1 MFFFN
6 VNSVIAQIKVVLPNH
21 VILLYVNIY
30 FIIYFACLRYLS
42 ENKIDA
48 LPDKIFKG
56 VKSLKALWV
65 QLNSYKHI
73 LEYLNWWN
81 EYNKR
86 SNYEILVYKF
96 NMM

>member
-1 MFFFN
+1 MFSN
-6 VNSVIAQIKVVLPNH
+6 VNSVIAQIKVVLANH
-21 VILLYVNIY
+21 IMLLFDKIF
-30 FIIYFACLRYLS
+30 FIIHSGCLRYLS

-65 QLNSYKHI
+65 QLITYKHI
-73 LEYLNWWN
+73 LEYSQWWN
-81 EYNKR
+81 EYIRR
-86 SNYEILVYKF
+86 SKSEILVHKF

>member
-30 FIIYFACLRYLS
+30 FIIHFTCLRYLS

-65 QLNSYKHI
+65 QLNSYKLI
-73 LEYLNWWN
+73 LEYLKWWN

-86 SNYEILVYKF
+86 SNSEILVYKF

>member
-1 MFFFN
+1 M
-6 VNSVIAQIKVVLPNH
+6 
-21 VILLYVNIY
+21 LLFDKIF
-30 FIIYFACLRYLS
+30 FIIHFGCLRYLS

-65 QLNSYKHI
+65 QLITYKHI
-73 LEYLNWWN
+73 LEYSQWWN
-81 EYNKR
+81 EYIKR
-86 SNYEILVYKF
+86 SKSEILVHKV

>member
-1 MFFFN
+1 MFSN
-6 VNSVIAQIKVVLPNH
+6 VNSVIAQIKVVLANH
-21 VILLYVNIY
+21 IMLLFDKIF
-30 FIIYFACLRYLS
+30 FIIHFGCLRYLS

-65 QLNSYKHI
+65 QLITYKHI
-73 LEYLNWWN
+73 LEYSQWWN
-81 EYNKR
+81 EYIRR
-86 SNYEILVYKF
+86 SKSEILVHKF

>member
-1 MFFFN
+1 M
-6 VNSVIAQIKVVLPNH
+6 
-21 VILLYVNIY
+21 LLFDKIF
-30 FIIYFACLRYLS
+30 FIIHFGCLRYLS

-56 VKSLKALWV
+56 VKSLKALRV

-73 LEYLNWWN
+73 LEYFKWWN

-86 SNYEILVYKF
+86 SNSEILVYKF